1 MTLRVSTKFKE
12 QILGPVSFAAIFNMG
27 KIEVYS
33 GAQPANPDFAPT
45 GTLLATVTNNGDT
58 WVAGSSAG
66 GLTFTQYGA
75 FVAIG
80 FGQNWRMKATVSG
93 TAGWFRLV
101 GSTTDPGQL
110 SYSHPRLDGS
120 IAATGSSQIILATTS
135 LTAGDNIAVQQF
147 TYTIL
152 PIS

>member
-1 MTLRVSTKFKE
+1 MTLLVSTRFKE
-12 QILGPVSFAAIFNMG
+12 LILGANSFAGIFNMG

-33 GAQPANPDFAPT
+33 GAQPASPDFAPT

-66 GLTFTQYGA
+66 GLTFAQYGA
-75 FVAIG
+75 FVGIG
-80 FGQNWRMKATVSG
+80 AGQVWKMVVSATG

-101 GSTTDPGQL
+101 GSATDARTL
-110 SYSHPRLDGS
+110 SYNLPRLDGS
-120 IAATGSSQIILATTS
+120 IAASGAAEITLATAALS
-135 LTAGDNIAVQQF
+135 AGQSITVQQF
-147 TYTIL
+147 LYTIL